1 MKFINRQSELDAL
14 KSKWNEK
21 NSQFIVVYGK
31 RRVGKTELLKQ
42 FMKNKRGI
50 YFLADKRTLKE
61 QLKELGRIIGEYF
74 NEPFIHSHG
83 FNDWLEV
90 FQYLHRMITG
100 QFVFIVDEYPYLVNV
115 DKATSSVFQK
125 GWEQY
130 LKNTNIFFILCGS
143 SISMMES
150 ETLLYESPLYGRRT
164 SQILLN
170 PLSFKQ
176 SQQFFHSM
184 SFEKFLKIY
193 TITDGMPAYLLQ
205 FDSELSIEE
214 NIKKK
219 IFPTTEFLHNE
230 VEFMLKEE
238 LREPQNYLSILKAI
252 AWGQTK
258 FGEIS
263 NETGLKKNVLMK
275 YLGTLEKLQLI
286 KKDVPVTEKNPHKS
300 RRGLYRVSDNFL
312 KFWFQYIFPYKSDLE
327 IKQYDE
333 VLRKLKESF
342 QILEASAYENVCREL
357 LWEFRYT
364 IFPFE
369 RVGKWWERD
378 KEIDIVAISQK
389 TDGILFGECK
399 WSGKPVGTNIYRD
412 LKKKASSVQWGKGK
426 RKEYFIL
433 FSKSGFTEDM
443 IQLARDKKV
452 LLVEKDKLDSRCT

>member
-1 MKFINRQSELDAL
+1 LNAL
-14 KSKWNEK
+14 ESKWNEK
-21 NSQFIVVYGK
+21 NSQFIIVYGK

-74 NEPFIHSHG
+74 NEPFIQNHG
-83 FNDWLEV
+83 FNDWLDV
-90 FQYLHRMITG
+90 FQYLHRKATDRFM
-100 QFVFIVDEYPYLVNV
+100 FVIDEYPYLVNV

-125 GWEQY
+125 GWAQY
-130 LKNTNIFFILCGS
+130 LKNTKIFFVLCGS

-150 ETLLYESPLYGRRT
+150 ETLSYESPLYGRRT
-164 SQILLN
+164 SQIFLK

-176 SQQFFHSM
+176 SQQFFRSM
-184 SFEKFLKIY
+184 SFEEFLKIY

-205 FDSELSIEE
+205 FDGKLSLEE

-219 IFPTTEFLHNE
+219 IFLTTEFLHNE
-230 VEFMLKEE
+230 VEYMLKEE
-238 LREPQNYLSILKAI
+238 LRETQNYFSILKAI
-252 AWGQTK
+252 AWGRTK

-263 NETGLKKNVLMK
+263 NEAGLKKNVLMK

-286 KKDVPVTEKNPHKS
+286 KKEVPVTEKNQHKS
-300 RRGLYRVSDNFL
+300 RKGLYRVSDNFL

-327 IKQYDE
+327 IEQYDE

-357 LWEFRYT
+357 LWEIRDS
-364 IFPFE
+364 IFSFE
-369 RVGKWWERD
+369 RVGKWWEKN

-389 TDGILFGECK
+389 TSEILFGECK
-399 WSGKPVGTNIYRD
+399 WSVKPVGINIYRD
-412 LKKKASSVQWGKGK
+412 LKKKADSVQWEKGK
-426 RKEYFIL
+426 RKERYIL
-433 FSKSGFTEDM
+433 FSKSGFTKDM
-443 IQLARDKKV
+443 LNMAKQEGIF
-452 LLVEKDKLDSRCT
+452 LVEKNKMILPLISKKLI